1 MPVTGPAGPVA
12 AYRRFLA
19 KVSRR
24 FARVALR
31 EAASVSCRRG
41 CFGCCVG
48 LFQISALDAA
58 VAAEGLASLP
68 AGRRKEIRRR
78 GEAIARRVGPAIP
91 GNRDSLELDVSR
103 EAEWDA
109 FFEGTAGIACPFL
122 VADDALEP
130 RTAAARVRR
139 SRWPQGFV
147 CAIYD
152 HRPHAC
158 RTFGLPL
165 ADRGRI
171 VSDPCRLNF
180 RGAARETVRA
190 AALPLYEPEEERI
203 ARAAESRLGLP
214 VESAT
219 ILPAVAA
226 GRFRPTERTGLSPSR
241 RS

>member
-1 MPVTGPAGPVA
+1 MPEKGSAGPVA

-24 FARVALR
+24 FARVAFR

-58 VAAEGLASLP
+58 VAAGGLAALP
-68 AGRRKEIRRR
+68 AARREEIRRR
-78 GEAIARRVGPAIP
+78 GEAIARRVAPAFP
-91 GNRDSLELDVSR
+91 GDRDSFVLDVSR
-103 EAEWDA
+103 EGEWDA
-109 FFEGTAGIACPFL
+109 FFEKTTGVACPFL
-122 VADDALEP
+122 VADDDREP

-180 RGAARETVRA
+180 RGAREEAVRA
-190 AALPLYEPEEERI
+190 SALPLYEPEEEKI

-214 VESAT
+214 AESAT

-226 GRFRPTERTGLSPSR
+226 GRFRPGLSRSR

>member
-1 MPVTGPAGPVA
+1 MRDARATAPIA

-24 FARVALR
+24 FARVAAR
-31 EAASVSCRRG
+31 EAESVSCRRG

-48 LFQISALDAA
+48 LFEISALDAA
-58 VAAEGLASLP
+58 VAAEGFAALSAE
-68 AGRRKEIRRR
+68 RR
-78 GEAIARRVGPAIP
+78 EAIRQRGGAIVRRIRAVFP
-91 GNRDSLELDVSR
+91 GDPESLALDGSR
-103 EAEWDA
+103 EDERDA

-122 VADDALEP
+122 VADDDREP

-147 CAIYD
+147 CAIYA

-165 ADRGRI
+165 SDRGRI

-180 RGAARETVRA
+180 RGRDEESVRA
-190 AALPLYEPEEERI
+190 AALPLYEPEEEKI
-203 ARAAESRLGLP
+203 ARAAESLLGLP
-214 VESAT
+214 AESAT

-226 GRFRPTERTGLSPSR
+226 GRLPAQRSGLNPSR